1 MNQYISQI
9 NEPNNFGNDWGFYV
23 DIENY
28 KYDINAYTNK
38 IIKRNRIYDNDYG
51 DKYEYDY
58 DYAPDYIYKPII
70 KEKKDERKEA
80 TNAFIKFTSATL
92 ITATV
97 SFMIFYMS

>member
-1 MNQYISQI
+1 MNKYINQI

-38 IIKRNRIYDNDYG
+38 IIKRNKIYDNDYG
-51 DKYEYDY
+51 RNYDY
-58 DYAPDYIYKPII
+58 DYDFAPDYIKN
-70 KEKKDERKEA
+70 ERKEA
-80 TNAFIKFTSATL
+80 TNTFIKFTSATL

>member
-1 MNQYISQI
+1 MNKYTSQI

-28 KYDINAYTNK
+28 KYNLNDFTNK
-38 IIKRNRIYDNDYG
+38 IIKRNKIYNNECGTKYIYDF
-51 DKYEYDY
+51 DY
-58 DYAPDYIYKPII
+58 DLNYYKPPNKIEEYNKATTLI
-70 KEKKDERKEA
+70 KL
-80 TNAFIKFTSATL
+80 TSATL

>member
-1 MNQYISQI
+1 MNKYINQI

-38 IIKRNRIYDNDYG
+38 IIKRNKIYNNDYG
-51 DKYEYDY
+51 RNYDYDY

-70 KEKKDERKEA
+70 KDERKEA
-80 TNAFIKFTSATL
+80 TNTFIKFTSATL

>member
-1 MNQYISQI
+1 MNKYISQI
-9 NEPNNFGNDWGFYV
+9 NEPNNFGNGWGFYV

-58 DYAPDYIYKPII
+58 DYAPDYIKN
-70 KEKKDERKEA
+70 ERKEA

>member
-1 MNQYISQI
+1 MNKYISQI

-51 DKYEYDY
+51 DKYDYDY
-58 DYAPDYIYKPII
+58 DYAPDYIKN
-70 KEKKDERKEA
+70 ERKEA

>member
-1 MNQYISQI
+1 MNQYNSQI

-28 KYDINAYTNK
+28 KYNINEFTNK
-38 IIKRNRIYDNDYG
+38 IIKRNRPYYNDYG
-51 DKYEYDY
+51 YDYDY
-58 DYAPDYIYKPII
+58 DYAPNYVPNYIYRPHI
-70 KEKKDERKEA
+70 KEERKAA
-80 TNAFIKFTSATL
+80 TSSFIKITSATL